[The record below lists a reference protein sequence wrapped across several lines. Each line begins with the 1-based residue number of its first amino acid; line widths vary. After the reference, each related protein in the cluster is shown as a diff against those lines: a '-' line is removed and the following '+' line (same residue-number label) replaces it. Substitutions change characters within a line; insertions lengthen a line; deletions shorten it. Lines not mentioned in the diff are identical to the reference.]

1 MLTQYLS
8 STQIYTDSIYKI
20 QNLINS
26 DSLNKCEKFKK
37 RFNKD
42 FLIKTICMKICIK
55 SKNASST
62 I

>member
-8 STQIYTDSIYKI
+8 STQIYTDSLYQI

-42 FLIKTICMKICIK
+42 FLI
-55 SKNASST
+55 
-62 I
+62 